1 MAGLALQSDLGAD
14 DLPGVEQAEQADSE
28 PRTPPP
34 RKRRGR
40 GQRKSG
46 KKPPQPKKTDTMK
59 CKSCN
64 KVKQSSEFY
73 ADQLSCKLCNSGKR
87 ALLRTADAQGCREAV
102 QKFQSQNPDG
112 FEAMQRAFNK
122 ERAEQAK
129 TQGKIKFS
137 CVLFMREWEK
147 REGFRDAQLG
157 EYMWE
162 QEFYEFAGTAK
173 MGFLSK
179 AESQKLSRD
188 GGGVMAPA

>member
-1 MAGLALQSDLGAD
+1 MAGLASQSDLGAD

-137 CVLFMREWEK
+137 CDHPLYPQTPPGGDLAHASHPLSLKLPGSGGASRSLHRCRIVELRLI
-147 REGFRDAQLG
+147 LG
-157 EYMWE
+157 
-162 QEFYEFAGTAK
+162 
-173 MGFLSK
+173 L
-179 AESQKLSRD
+179 D
-188 GGGVMAPA
+188 P